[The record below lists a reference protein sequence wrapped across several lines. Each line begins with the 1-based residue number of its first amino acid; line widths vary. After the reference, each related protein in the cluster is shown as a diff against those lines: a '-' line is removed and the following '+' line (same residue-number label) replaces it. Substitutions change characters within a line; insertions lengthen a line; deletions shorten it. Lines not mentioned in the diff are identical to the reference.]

1 MHKNV
6 YTCIF
11 SPNSLFLVADLLRRE
26 FIIFLSPI
34 LRQVSGIKKTQKER
48 FIFYFLEFKNLL
60 LGG

>member
-6 YTCIF
+6 DTCNF

-34 LRQVSGIKKTQKER
+34 LRQVSGFEYKKENGL
-48 FIFYFLEFKNLL
+48 FYFLEFKNLL